1 MRFHRLKLL
10 LTPEGR
16 KEWAIDLRHWAKFYP
31 KHAGAVVLA
40 ILLGLG
46 WVWDNLVG
54 RSVQVID
61 GSTGRPLEG
70 VYAIWRWK
78 GHALPLSIQAVTS
91 CYRIRVARTDEDG
104 RYRIPYWSW
113 TIWAVLAIDRGSG
126 SAYYHPGYYEESDPE
141 ARREGHITLW
151 PDPSS
156 VQDRLMEIR
165 RDQSGLQCAP
175 FDDEE
180 QRRELGPVYE
190 AMTKEA
196 EAIAVTSMHRISSD
210 SVRFTYNILRF
221 GTSEASRIEREL
233 EGRTK

>member
-1 MRFHRLKLL
+1 VRFHRLKLL

-16 KEWAIDLRHWAKFYP
+16 QEWVNDLRHWAKLYP
-31 KHAGAVVLA
+31 KRAAAVVLA
-40 ILLGLG
+40 VLLGLG

-70 VYAIWRWK
+70 VYAIWQWQ
-78 GHALPLSIQAVTS
+78 GDVPIPPQGVSG

-113 TIWAVLAIDRGSG
+113 TIQAFFRIDRSSG
-126 SAYYHPGYYEESDPE
+126 EDYYYPGYYEAPSPES
-141 ARREGHITLW
+141 RRDGQVILW
-151 PDPSS
+151 PDPRS
-156 VQDRLMEIR
+156 VQDRLMAIR
-165 RDQSGLQCAP
+165 GEQSSATCYS
-175 FDDEE
+175 FSNEE
-180 QRRELGPVYE
+180 QRRLLSPVFE
-190 AMTKEA
+190 EMTKEA
-196 EAIAVTSMHRISSD
+196 EAIAVTPMHRISSE
-210 SVRFTYNILRF
+210 SVRFVYNSLRF